1 MFNHL
6 VGGDGESAERH
17 REFYDEYLAVMD
29 LDAAYYMQTVETVFI
44 RHALPKGE
52 MRHRAMQVPAAG
64 MPFGPTLLPT
74 IFRESHGKS
83 ATSSDHRGFIVGI
96 LELGASARRAVVAA
110 LPSPGSARQ
119 FAFEFPLP
127 GRRVGT

>member
-6 VGGDGESAERH
+6 VGGDGDSAERH

-74 IFRESHGKS
+74 IFRDSAMAPSRAMENSHKCWRE
-83 ATSSDHRGFIVGI
+83 TSI
-96 LELGASARRAVVAA
+96 
-110 LPSPGSARQ
+110 
-119 FAFEFPLP
+119 
-127 GRRVGT
+127 